1 MCFELD
7 SSPPIPVISG
17 AAVSHDE
24 LVLEAR
30 DGNRFAAF
38 LATPDERSATGI
50 VILPDV
56 RGLYRFYEELA
67 LRFAERGYSALA
79 FDYFGRTAGVEKRGE
94 EFEYRPHVEAVSPE
108 EIQADVAAA
117 VEHLRSLGV
126 NSVFTVGFCMGGR
139 QSWLAA
145 AAGQGL
151 AGAVGF
157 YGRPGESADGSPGP
171 VQLASKIEAPVLAL
185 QAGADQHITAE
196 DNEAFERALSDAGVE
211 HELVVYE
218 GAPHSFFDRKQDEFA
233 GASEDAWA
241 RVLEFVERHSR

>member
-1 MCFELD
+1 MCFDAD

-17 AAVSHDE
+17 AAVSHDD

-38 LATPDERSATGI
+38 LATPDERSETGV

-67 LRFAERGYSALA
+67 LRFAERGYQALP

-94 EFEYRPHVEAVSPE
+94 EFEYRRHVDAVTPE

-117 VEHLRSLGV
+117 VEHLCSLGAT
-126 NSVFTVGFCMGGR
+126 SVFTVGFCMGGR

-145 AAGQGL
+145 AGGHGL

-157 YGRPGESADGSPGP
+157 YGRPGEGADGSAGP
-171 VQLASKIEAPVLAL
+171 EQLASRMDAPLLAL

-196 DNEAFERALSDAGVE
+196 QNDAFERALSDAGVE

-218 GAPHSFFDRKQDEFA
+218 GAPHSFFDRSFA
-233 GASEDAWA
+233 EWKEACDDAWRRMLA
-241 RVLEFVERHSR
+241 FIKKNS